1 MMKQRR
7 YITYWWWAIGL
18 GLILA
23 FLGLGWKMYVKY
35 TTPVTKYVLEAGDFA
50 LQIPKLDITSTTISL
65 AWHPVDDDRLDG
77 YDIYVNQKKVKEIRP
92 NVKGAS
98 LIPKVE
104 LNGLDPDTVYVVQVK
119 TVDDTGSTLADSS
132 KVPVKTLPKEPRLEA
147 TAYGAVGDGVTDNT
161 VVLQKAIRDT
171 PAGGILHLSKGVYRT
186 GTLFLHSYMTLELD
200 EDAVLMAVN
209 DSSAFV
215 KPNYVVTGGTPY
227 LGLLQLDGDDQGP
240 IESVVIRGGTIDGN
254 GWKEDLLQEERVAE
268 ADAVTQDV
276 LDTTGLLSKSEVQA
290 AMRRGASYE
299 KGKSTRS
306 SLVGIHHGKDISLK
320 HTVLRNAPAHMVEAT
335 QVDQLSMQDVRMEGM
350 HSGDGL
356 HWDGVGLL
364 THNLVMERMQ
374 QGVVVL
380 AGHPVGS
387 SVTEQ
392 WNAYNLQIR
401 HSGVG
406 IVFANTGNTWIQHIY
421 LQGLTVEDVLLAM
434 RIRETTTIGG
444 GIRGI
449 VVREAQLREII
460 QQIDIGNKRN
470 SPVEWVRSS
479 VTFQRQ
485 QKTEES

>member
-1 MMKQRR
+1 MKQQR
-7 YITYWWWAIGL
+7 YRAYWWGAIGL

-23 FLGLGWKMYVKY
+23 FLGLGWNMYVKY
-35 TTPVTKYVLEAGDFA
+35 TTPVTKYVIEAGDFE
-50 LQIPKLDITSTTISL
+50 LKVPKIGVTSTTIAL
-65 AWHPVDDDRLDG
+65 AWNPVNDDRLAG
-77 YDIYVNQKKVKEIRP
+77 YDIYVNQEKVKEIRP
-92 NVKGAS
+92 SAKGVS
-98 LIPKVE
+98 IIPRGE
-104 LNGLDPDTVYVVQVK
+104 LNGLESDTVYLVQVK
-119 TVDDTGSTLADSS
+119 AVDNTGSTLSDSS

-200 EDAVLMAVN
+200 DNAVLMAVD
-209 DSSAFV
+209 DSSAFM

-227 LGLLQLDGDDQGP
+227 LGLLQLEGDDQGP
-240 IESVVIRGGTIDGN
+240 IENVVIRGGTIDGY
-254 GWKEDLLQEERVAE
+254 GWKEDLLQEENTLE

-276 LDTTGLLSKSEVQA
+276 LDHTGLLSKAEVQA

-299 KGKSTRS
+299 KGDSTRS
-306 SLVGIHHGKDISLK
+306 SLVVIHYGKDIFLK
-320 HTVLRNAPAHMVEAT
+320 HTVLRNASAHMVDAT
-335 QVDQLSMQDVRMEGM
+335 QVDQLGIQDVRMEGR

-374 QGVVVL
+374 QGIVVL

-392 WNAYNLQIR
+392 WSAYNVQILYSR
-401 HSGVG
+401 VG
-406 IVFANTGNTWIQHIY
+406 IVFANTGNTWIQHMY
-421 LQGLTVEDVLLAM
+421 LQGLTMEDVLLAM
-434 RIRETTTIGG
+434 RVRETTTIGG
-444 GIRGI
+444 GIRDI
-449 VVREAQLREII
+449 VVKEAYLKGIA

-470 SPVEWVRSS
+470 SPVEWIHSTV
-479 VTFQRQ
+479 
-485 QKTEES
+485 EL

>member
-1 MMKQRR
+1 MKQKR
-7 YITYWWWAIGL
+7 YRTYGWWAIGL
-18 GLILA
+18 SLILA
-23 FLGLGWKMYVKY
+23 LLGLGWNMYVKY
-35 TTPVTKYVLEAGDFA
+35 TTPVTKYALEIGDFE
-50 LQIPKLDITSTTISL
+50 LQIPKLGVTSTTISL
-65 AWHPVDDDRLDG
+65 VWNPVNDERLVG
-77 YDIYVNQKKVKEIRP
+77 YDIYVNQEKVKEIRP
-92 NVKGAS
+92 SAKGAS
-98 LIPKVE
+98 IIPRIE
-104 LNGLDPDTVYVVQVK
+104 LKGLESDTVYLVQVK
-119 TVDDTGSTLADSS
+119 AVDDRGATLSDSS

-147 TAYGAVGDGVTDNT
+147 TAYGAVGDGITDNT
-161 VVLQKAIRDT
+161 LALQKAIRDT

-227 LGLLQLDGDDQGP
+227 LGLLQLEGDEQGP
-240 IESVVIRGGTIDGN
+240 IENVVIRGGTIDGY
-254 GWKEDLLQEERVAE
+254 GWKEDLLQEENTPE

-276 LDTTGLLSKSEVQA
+276 LDHTGLLSKSEVQA

-299 KGKSTRS
+299 KGNSTRS
-306 SLVGIHHGKDISLK
+306 SLVVIHHGKDIFLK
-320 HTVLRNAPAHMVEAT
+320 NTVLKNASAHMVEAT
-335 QVDQLSMQDVRMEGM
+335 QVDQLSIQEVRMEGR

-364 THNLVMERMQ
+364 IQNLVMERMQ
-374 QGVVVL
+374 QGIVVL

-401 HSGVG
+401 HSRVG
-406 IVFANTGNTWIQHIY
+406 IVFANTGNTWIQHMY
-421 LQGLTVEDVLLAM
+421 LQGLTMEDVLLAM
-434 RIRETTTIGG
+434 RVHETTTIGG
-444 GIRGI
+444 GIRDI
-449 VVREAQLREII
+449 VVREAQLRGIA

-470 SPVEWVRSS
+470 SPVEWIRSS

>member
-1 MMKQRR
+1 MKQKR
-7 YITYWWWAIGL
+7 YRAYGWWAIGL
-18 GLILA
+18 SLILA
-23 FLGLGWKMYVKY
+23 LLGLGWNMYVKY
-35 TTPVTKYVLEAGDFA
+35 TTPVTKYVVEAGDFE
-50 LQIPKLDITSTTISL
+50 LQIPKLGVTSTTISL
-65 AWHPVDDDRLDG
+65 AWNPVNDDGLAG
-77 YDIYVNQKKVKEIRP
+77 YDIYVNQEKAKEIRP

-98 LIPKVE
+98 IIPRLE
-104 LNGLDPDTVYVVQVK
+104 LDGLESDTVYLVQVK
-119 TVDDTGSTLADSS
+119 AVDDTGATLSDSS
-132 KVPVKTLPKEPRLEA
+132 KVPVKTLPQEPRLEA
-147 TAYGAVGDGVTDNT
+147 TAYGAVGDGITDNT
-161 VVLQKAIRDT
+161 VALQKAIRDT

-227 LGLLQLDGDDQGP
+227 LGLLQLEGDEQGP
-240 IESVVIRGGTIDGN
+240 IENVVIRGGTIDGY
-254 GWKEDLLQEERVAE
+254 GWKEDLLQEENASE
-268 ADAVTQDV
+268 ANAVTQDA
-276 LDTTGLLSKSEVQA
+276 LDHTGLLSKSEVQA

-299 KGKSTRS
+299 KGNSTRS
-306 SLVGIHHGKDISLK
+306 SLVVIHHGKDISLK

-335 QVDQLSMQDVRMEGM
+335 QVDQLSIQDVRMEGM
-350 HSGDGL
+350 YSGDGL

-364 THNLVMERMQ
+364 TQNLVMERMQ
-374 QGVVVL
+374 QGIVVL

-401 HSGVG
+401 HSRVG
-406 IVFANTGNTWIQHIY
+406 IVFANTGNTWIQHMY
-421 LQGLTVEDVLLAM
+421 LQGLTMEDVLLAM
-434 RIRETTTIGG
+434 RVHETTTIGG
-444 GIRGI
+444 GIRDI
-449 VVREAQLREII
+449 VVREAQLRGIA

-470 SPVEWVRSS
+470 SPVEWIRSS